1 MSRYIFGQGKAPEW
15 VARRLMCFKTLDG
28 GVGWEIETGRNRTK
42 IVNEGDIIVDKGEF
56 VQVLR
61 DSTDLK
67 TTTAE

>member
-15 VARRLMCFKTLDG
+15 VARRLMCFKRLDG
-28 GVGWEIETGRNRTK
+28 GIGWEIETGRNRTK
-42 IVNEGDIIVDKGEF
+42 RVNEGDIIVDKGKF

-61 DSTDLK
+61 TGSDLK